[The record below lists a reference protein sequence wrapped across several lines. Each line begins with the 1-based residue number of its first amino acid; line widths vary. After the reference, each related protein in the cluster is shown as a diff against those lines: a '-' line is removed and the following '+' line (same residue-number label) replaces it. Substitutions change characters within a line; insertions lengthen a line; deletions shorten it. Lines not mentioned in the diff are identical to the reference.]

1 MHTHLHLSQL
11 SNCRHNI
18 VCCFR
23 HEPLKVCYN
32 SQNHVMIICGNHKIC
47 HASVA
52 IQYTHKKV
60 TAMVVTL
67 AVITKINV
75 TGLLFKLKSSGTSY
89 SIITTMISLGL
100 FSKFLL
106 A

>member
-1 MHTHLHLSQL
+1 M
-11 SNCRHNI
+11 
-18 VCCFR
+18 
-23 HEPLKVCYN
+23 
-32 SQNHVMIICGNHKIC
+32 
-47 HASVA
+47 A
-52 IQYTHKKV
+52 
-60 TAMVVTL
+60 VTL
-67 AVITKINV
+67 AVILNTKINV